1 MRMTVYVSLSIICMT
16 MCVCVS
22 MNVNAMRTC
31 TLVLRVVQV
40 RLWTCFRYDKMVVVC
55 FGLMAF
61 PSCCCFCWFCCVLR
75 ANYQANGEFIRCV
88 FVWINSPH
96 PLETKRHSTVQK
108 AFLLYAKL
116 FIRSRRTTYNSSSN
130 NNRRH
135 IHMFGKKE
143 YIYSTFRM
151 NIFGNCNLVSSR
163 LQSGSILIK
172 TEEFRKNAT
181 WGIK

>member
-1 MRMTVYVSLSIICMT
+1 MYLFQSSVWQCL
-16 MCVCVS
+16 CVS
-22 MNVNAMRTC
+22 MNVNAMRTY

-55 FGLMAF
+55 FGLTAF

-108 AFLLYAKL
+108 AFFALCKAFYPFTKNYLQQQQQQQQK
-116 FIRSRRTTYNSSSN
+116 TYTYV
-130 NNRRH
+130 R
-135 IHMFGKKE
+135 KKE

>member
-1 MRMTVYVSLSIICMT
+1 MLCVHTHLCFEWCRLGYEPVSVAIKWWLF
-16 MCVCVS
+16 
-22 MNVNAMRTC
+22 A
-31 TLVLRVVQV
+31 LVWWHSL
-40 RLWTCFRYDKMVVVC
+40 LVVV
-55 FGLMAF
+55 FVGFAVYYARTTRRMA
-61 PSCCCFCWFCCVLR
+61 
-75 ANYQANGEFIRCV
+75 
-88 FVWINSPH
+88 NSFDVYSYE
-96 PLETKRHSTVQK
+96 LTLLILSKLNDTAQK

-116 FIRSRRTTYNSSSN
+116 FIRSRRTTYNSSSNN

>member
-1 MRMTVYVSLSIICMT
+1 MLCVHTHLCFEWCRLGYEPVSVTIKWWLF
-16 MCVCVS
+16 
-22 MNVNAMRTC
+22 A
-31 TLVLRVVQV
+31 LVWWHSL
-40 RLWTCFRYDKMVVVC
+40 LVVV
-55 FGLMAF
+55 
-61 PSCCCFCWFCCVLR
+61 FCWFCCVLR

-96 PLETKRHSTVQK
+96 PLESKRHSTVQK

-116 FIRSRRTTYNSSSN
+116 FIRSRRTTYNSSNN

>member
-1 MRMTVYVSLSIICMT
+1 MYLFQSSVWQ
-16 MCVCVS
+16 CVCVS
-22 MNVNAMRTC
+22 MNVNAMRTY

-40 RLWTCFRYDKMVVVC
+40 RLWTCFRCDKMVVVC

-108 AFLLYAKL
+108 AFFALCKAFYPFTKNYLQQQQQQQQKTYTYVRKKGIHLFDVSYEHFWKL
-116 FIRSRRTTYNSSSN
+116 QF
-130 NNRRH
+130 
-135 IHMFGKKE
+135 
-143 YIYSTFRM
+143 
-151 NIFGNCNLVSSR
+151 
-163 LQSGSILIK
+163 SIVAIAVWIN
-172 TEEFRKNAT
+172 THKN
-181 WGIK
+181 GRVP